1 MKLLKI
7 TPLFLLLITL
17 ISSCTKEKSID
28 TGGTTPGSGSGADIR
43 GDWRLISIAG
53 SSNVKDSFD
62 LGGMKYVGISLY
74 SYTSKTASGTYTITA
89 TDFIGKNIT
98 YSVDGK
104 LVMDV
109 YLDGQLLNHIDTIT
123 TATVPNTNSSA
134 PYTKQG
140 SDSLYFTSG
149 GVISVQGSPTNAVV
163 PGGLKYKLEGNK
175 LTLTM
180 KQTQNETIVEN
191 GVSII
196 RKLNASA
203 TIVLQKQ

>member
-1 MKLLKI
+1 MKLLKLF
-7 TPLFLLLITL
+7 PLFSILLLL
-17 ISSCTKEKSID
+17 ISSCSKEKSID
-28 TGGTTPGSGSGADIR
+28 SNGTTPGASADIR

-62 LGGMKYVGISLY
+62 LGGTKYVGISLY
-74 SYTSKTASGTYTITA
+74 SYASKTASGTYTITA

-98 YSVDGK
+98 YTVDGK

-109 YLDGQLLNHIDTIT
+109 YLDGQLLSHIDTIT
-123 TATVPNTNSSA
+123 PATIPPTNSSA

-140 SDSLYFTSG
+140 TDSLYFTSG
-149 GVISVQGSPTNAVV
+149 GVIAVQGSPTSAVV

-180 KQTQNETIVEN
+180 NQVTNETIIEN
-191 GVSII
+191 GVSIV

-203 TIVLQKQ
+203 NVVLQKQ